1 MFPPFETEKEEIA
14 LPPEIWMGVA
24 ALIISECLQSLFA
37 QSLRTECV
45 YRIDLWS
52 GPIDSKE
59 SDSLPSFHLT
69 LCPLVFT
76 LAVCFLV
83 QSHLCYWFL
92 LWWLKTVSCTHDL
105 YWMVDQPHPSC
116 SLWGKLSHF
125 SFFTIW
131 NVENFPRLGSFL
143 LNNSLIHLSPFAFYS
158 S

>member
-59 SDSLPSFHLT
+59 YDSLPSFHLT
-69 LCPLVFT
+69 LCPLEFT

-92 LWWLKTVSCTHDL
+92 L
-105 YWMVDQPHPSC
+105 
-116 SLWGKLSHF
+116 
-125 SFFTIW
+125 
-131 NVENFPRLGSFL
+131 
-143 LNNSLIHLSPFAFYS
+143 
-158 S
+158 

>member
-59 SDSLPSFHLT
+59 YVNT
-69 LCPLVFT
+69 VARLCPCRQR
-76 LAVCFLV
+76 AV
-83 QSHLCYWFL
+83 S
-92 LWWLKTVSCTHDL
+92 
-105 YWMVDQPHPSC
+105 
-116 SLWGKLSHF
+116 
-125 SFFTIW
+125 
-131 NVENFPRLGSFL
+131 
-143 LNNSLIHLSPFAFYS
+143 
-158 S
+158 